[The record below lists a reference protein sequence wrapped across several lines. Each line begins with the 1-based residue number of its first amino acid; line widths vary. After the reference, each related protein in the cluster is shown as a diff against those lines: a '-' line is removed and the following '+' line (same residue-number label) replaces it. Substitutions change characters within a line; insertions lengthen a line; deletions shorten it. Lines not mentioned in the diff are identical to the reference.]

1 MPTYT
6 LKTDMQTVGTG
17 LGTWTITVPTLG
29 VYHASCF
36 LTEVPPTGI
45 SVAIQ
50 QNGSSVIATGALNPN
65 ATVYNLDCFI
75 DCAVGDIINIVVT
88 SATTP
93 DLSVPTIKSVMNVR
107 AGI

>member
-29 VYHASCF
+29 IYHASCF
-36 LTEVPPTGI
+36 LTEVPPTGV
-45 SVAIQ
+45 SVAIN
-50 QNGSSVIATGALNPN
+50 QNGSNIITTGTLNPN
-65 ATVYNLDCFI
+65 ATEYNIDCFI
-75 DCAVGDIINIVVT
+75 RCAASDVINIVVT
-88 SATTP
+88 SSSSP
-93 DLSVPTIKSVMNVR
+93 DLSVQTMKTVMNVR